1 MSEKPSAAS
10 RTPAAKT
17 KTVPQADSM
26 TNPTKPAAAPTAAA
40 KTAAPSP
47 EPPADEPPPEAAAAR
62 SFSRNVVWALAAGG
76 SSMMVHLAL
85 LLALGLMMVSTPIKQ
100 APKIIESSVA
110 KDEPQEDIV
119 QKLQKEITPSQTLQ
133 VANNAA
139 ASASSVAGVAGAISA
154 SVAAPKLNT
163 AVVDRPTAMRV
174 DVGTVN
180 VFTQSGSAMVAAAPE
195 GTLGE
200 ALMAT
205 GNIGD
210 AMDRIT
216 QEILNKLAK
225 GKVLVVWAM
234 DQSES
239 MQDDRDEIMARIGRV
254 YQELGL
260 AQSTG
265 SDGNALLTGV
275 ISYGATTV
283 LHTPQPTAK
292 VEEIEAAFKAVP
304 VDPTGAEM
312 QCAAVNFAVNNFQKL
327 VSSGGRQMMLIMVTD
342 ESGDPASNNTQLENT
357 IALAK
362 QNRVPIYVLGR
373 EAVFGYPYAHMH
385 WIDPETKIDFWLR
398 IDRGPETPYPEQ
410 LQVDGIHRRYDAHPS
425 GFGPY
430 EQSRMARQTGGIFF
444 MLPSPEANLW
454 RRQEIDYDAEIM
466 RPYLPDLT
474 ARADYAAER
483 DKYPM
488 RATVWKVIT
497 DLNPY
502 DKRLE
507 NVVQVRYWDW
517 PIERDKFAVE
527 AEKEIKKAQTL
538 IKYFGEAQ
546 KALEGVAVQRNR
558 DPSLRWRANFDM
570 TYAQLMAYQV
580 RLYEYIA
587 YIKAFAV
594 QPKPIKNELGPA
606 RPTNRWDG
614 RYIKRTLVEDPK
626 IVEMREKSL
635 ELYRQVIKDHPGTPW
650 AARAEFEIG
659 RGFGMDLIEDY
670 EDPRRA
676 NVKVPVL

>member
-1 MSEKPSAAS
+1 M
-10 RTPAAKT
+10 
-17 KTVPQADSM
+17 
-26 TNPTKPAAAPTAAA
+26 
-40 KTAAPSP
+40 
-47 EPPADEPPPEAAAAR
+47 PPEAAASR

-100 APKIIESSVA
+100 APKIIQAVVQEEA
-110 KDEPQEDIV
+110 PQDEIV

-133 VANNAA
+133 VASNS
-139 ASASSVAGVAGAISA
+139 ASASSVAGVAGAVSA
-154 SVAAPKLNT
+154 SVAPPKMNT

-174 DVGTVN
+174 DVGTMN
-180 VFTQSGSAMVAAAPE
+180 VFTQSGSSMVAAAPE

-205 GNIGD
+205 GTIGD
-210 AMDRIT
+210 AMDRVT

-225 GKVLVVWAM
+225 GKVLVVWVM

-260 AQSTG
+260 AQSTVA
-265 SDGNALLTGV
+265 DGNALLTGV
-275 ISYGATTV
+275 VSYGAGTL
-283 LHTPQPTAK
+283 LHTPQPTSK
-292 VEEIEAAFKAVP
+292 IEEIEAAFKAVP
-304 VDPTGAEM
+304 IDPTGVEM
-312 QCAAVNFAVNNFQKL
+312 QCQAVNFAINTFQKL
-327 VSSGGRQMMLIMVTD
+327 VSNGGRQMMLIMVTD
-342 ESGDPASNNTQLENT
+342 ESGDQASNTTQLESS

-362 QNRVPIYVLGR
+362 QYRAPIYVLGR
-373 EAVFGYPYAHMH
+373 EAVFGYPYAHMR
-385 WIDPETKIDFWLR
+385 WVDPETKIDFWLR

-466 RPYLPDLT
+466 RPYLPELS
-474 ARADYAAER
+474 ARVDYSAER

-488 RATVWKVIT
+488 RAMLWKVIT

-507 NVVQVRYWDW
+507 NVVQVRFWDW

-538 IKYFGEAQ
+538 IQYFAKAQ
-546 KALEGVAVQRNR
+546 QALEDVAAQRNR
-558 DPSLRWRANFDM
+558 DPSLRWRANYDI
-570 TYAQLMAYQV
+570 TVAQLIAYQA
-580 RLYEYIA
+580 RLYEFVD
-587 YIKAFAV
+587 YIKAFT
-594 QPKPIKNELGPA
+594 QTPKPIKNELGPA

-614 RYIKRTLVEDPK
+614 RYVKKTRVEDPK
-626 IVEMREKSL
+626 VVALRERSL
-635 ELYRQVIKDHPGTPW
+635 DLYRRVIKDHPGTPW
-650 AARAEFEIG
+650 AARAEYELG
-659 RGFGMDLIEDY
+659 RGFGVDLIEDY

-676 NVKVPVL
+676 DVKVPVL